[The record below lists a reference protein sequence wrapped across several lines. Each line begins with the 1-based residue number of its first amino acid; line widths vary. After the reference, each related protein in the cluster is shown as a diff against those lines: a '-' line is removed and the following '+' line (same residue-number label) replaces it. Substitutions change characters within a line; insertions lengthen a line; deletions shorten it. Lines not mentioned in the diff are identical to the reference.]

1 LAAGSSKDSLDLLRD
16 AGVDLTTPEPYLAA
30 FATMEQDLA
39 TLERALQELGILQ
52 PDSTAH

>member
-30 FATMEQDLA
+30 FATMEQDLV
-39 TLERALQELGILQ
+39 TLEEALTQLGILQ
-52 PDSTAH
+52 SA